1 MQKKFRLS
9 ILTLSLGFA
18 PAIAMA
24 DTNADILKEIE
35 ALKAKVQQLEAQVQA
50 NQQATQEA
58 AQVANHAD
66 VQVSGIKQQAEGSGL
81 KGLTVTGM
89 IAPAYVYNQDQQA
102 SSFVFLNR
110 SNGNPG
116 AYTLY
121 NYDNSYFG
129 GAYIQFQK
137 VTEGG
142 HEMDPEFGA

>member
-24 DTNADILKEIE
+24 DTNADILKELE
-35 ALKAKVQQLEAQVQA
+35 ALKAKVQQLEAQVKT
-50 NQQATQEA
+50 QQTQIDDTQKATTEA
-58 AQVANHAD
+58 SQVANHAD
-66 VQVSGIKQQAEGSGL
+66 VQVSGIKQQTEKSGL

-116 AYTLY
+116 AYTLL
-121 NYDNSYFG
+121 
-129 GAYIQFQK
+129 
-137 VTEGG
+137 
-142 HEMDPEFGA
+142 

>member
-9 ILTLSLGFA
+9 IVTLSLGLV

-66 VQVSGIKQQAEGSGL
+66 VQVSGIKQQADKSGL

-89 IAPAYVYNQDQQA
+89 IAPRLMCTTRTSRRA
-102 SSFVFLNR
+102 R
-110 SNGNPG
+110 SC
-116 AYTLY
+116 
-121 NYDNSYFG
+121 S
-129 GAYIQFQK
+129 
-137 VTEGG
+137 
-142 HEMDPEFGA
+142 

>member
-1 MQKKFRLS
+1 M
-9 ILTLSLGFA
+9 
-18 PAIAMA
+18 
-24 DTNADILKEIE
+24 
-35 ALKAKVQQLEAQVQA
+35 
-50 NQQATQEA
+50 
-58 AQVANHAD
+58 
-66 VQVSGIKQQAEGSGL
+66 QVSGIKQQMEGSGL
-81 KGLTVTGM
+81 KGLTITGM

-129 GAYIQFQK
+129 GAYISFAK

-142 HEMDPEFGA
+142 TKWTLTLAPDRGAGSVFNGSSIVHEASVAVPMGNSTKFIAGQIPDWEGYEST